1 MKTKLILAT
10 CLSLILLIA
19 FSCQNDDEVKEVP
32 ISNMQLSSTSDYI
45 EVGQTDSLDLIIHPK
60 NATSKNYTYS
70 SSNTAVAQVDANGV
84 VKAIAPGKATIK
96 ITLGENDL
104 KTASHTVQVVR
115 WTNYYNQELVH
126 VRPIAVDSDNDVWIG
141 GAELT
146 RIGQSGSQVNSN
158 IGNVTAIAV
167 NNNERWFATHALGL
181 WKYDGNNW
189 TNYVKDN
196 NNEPFGATAYNAM
209 MIDNKDNLWF
219 DSNNGVTMY
228 DGNHWRTFTVED
240 GLVHNHV
247 MNMATDN
254 NGVKWFAT
262 SKGVSSFDDTQWKS
276 YTKESTGIEFMDV
289 VFSVAV
295 DKENNKWFGSYL
307 GVLKF
312 DGENWTHY
320 DRLNSNLQWNSIN
333 AIAVDKDNNIWFAT
347 EAGVSKFDGEDWI
360 NYTNVDERGSRL
372 HNVRAIDFDS
382 KDNVWLGTTYG
393 YVKLEQ

>member
-104 KTASHTVQVVR
+104 KSASHIVQVVK

-146 RIGQSGSQVNSN
+146 RIGQSGSQAYSK
-158 IGNVTAIAV
+158 IGNVAAIAV
-167 NNNERWFATHALGL
+167 NNNDRWFATHDLGL
-181 WKYDGNNW
+181 WKYDGSSW
-189 TNYVKDN
+189 TNYTNDDS
-196 NNEPFGATAYNAM
+196 NEPFGATAYNAM

-254 NGVKWFAT
+254 KGVKWFAT
-262 SKGVSSFDDTQWKS
+262 SKGVCSFDDAQWKS

-320 DRLNSNLQWNSIN
+320 DRLNSDLQWNSIN

-347 EAGVSKFDGEDWI
+347 EGGVSKFDGEDWI
-360 NYTNVDERGSRL
+360 NYTNVDERGIWL

>member
-1 MKTKLILAT
+1 MKKTLILASFI
-10 CLSLILLIA
+10 SLLLLIA
-19 FSCQNDDEVKEVP
+19 FSCQNDDEVIEVP
-32 ISNMQLSSTSDYI
+32 ISNMLLSSASDYI

-60 NATSKNYTYS
+60 NATNKNYTYS
-70 SSNTAVAQVDANGV
+70 SNNTAVAQVDANGV
-84 VKAIAPGKATIK
+84 VKGIAPGKATIK

-104 KTASHTVQVVR
+104 KSASHIVQVVK
-115 WTNYYNQELVH
+115 WTNYYNKESAH

-146 RIGQSGSQVNSN
+146 RIRQSGSQAYSN
-158 IGNVTAIAV
+158 IGNVAAIAV
-167 NNNERWFATHALGL
+167 NNNDRWFATNDLGL
-181 WKYDGNNW
+181 WKYDGSSW
-189 TNYVKDN
+189 TNYTKDDS
-196 NNEPFGATAYNAM
+196 NEPFGATAYNAM
-209 MIDNKDNLWF
+209 MIDNSDNLWF

-254 NGVKWFAT
+254 KGVKWFAT
-262 SKGVSSFDDTQWKS
+262 SKGVCSFDDAQWKS
-276 YTKESTGIEFMDV
+276 YTKESCI
-289 VFSVAV
+289 SVAV
-295 DKENNKWFGSYL
+295 DKENNKWFGSYF

-320 DRLNSNLQWNSIN
+320 DRLNSDLQWNSIN

-347 EAGVSKFDGEDWI
+347 EGGVSKFDGEDWI
-360 NYTNVDERGSRL
+360 NYTNVDERGIWL